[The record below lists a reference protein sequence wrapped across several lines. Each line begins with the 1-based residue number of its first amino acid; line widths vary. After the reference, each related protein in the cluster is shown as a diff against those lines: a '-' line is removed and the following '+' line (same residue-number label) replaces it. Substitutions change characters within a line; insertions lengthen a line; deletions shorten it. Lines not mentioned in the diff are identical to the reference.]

1 MSFLWNLLEGGMS
14 MPANKTWGQ
23 RLALKVGYW
32 LATRH
37 KAVNADPS
45 CKISPDAR
53 ICPRDGSIV
62 IGARS
67 VISLGAVVQG
77 NVTIGNDSSIQA
89 NGIVIGYGGA
99 SRAGQVTI
107 GSYVRIGP
115 CVMIIAGNHVFRD
128 PEKPIHLQGMDLAPI
143 VIEDDVWIGGRV
155 NITAGVTIGRGSVIG
170 GGAVVTNDIPPYA
183 IAVGV
188 PAKVIKFRKEVEAAQ
203 VDG

>member
-1 MSFLWNLLEGGMS
+1 MSFLWTWIEGGMS
-14 MPANKTWGQ
+14 MPSDKTWGQ

-37 KAVNADPS
+37 KSVKAHAT
-45 CKISPDAR
+45 CKISPEAH
-53 ICPRDGSIV
+53 ICPRDGSIE

-67 VISLGAVVQG
+67 VISLGSLVQG
-77 NVTIGNDSSIQA
+77 NVSIGHDSSIQA

-107 GSYVRIGP
+107 GNYVRIGP

-128 PEKPIHLQGMDLAPI
+128 PDVPIHKQGMDLAPI

-170 GGAVVTNDIPPYA
+170 GGAVVTHDIPPYA
-183 IAVGV
+183 IAVGI
-188 PAKVIKFRKEVEAAQ
+188 PAKVIKFRK
-203 VDG
+203 DPLPS